1 MIHCGVLK
9 FDKRGRGLNQPSV
22 IYELLDNQQ
31 KRGINWVSG
40 WVLADW
46 ARTNALS
53 SHISSLRAILRSG
66 YYDTPYS
73 DVVCQRRVEN
83 GKVRYYYALERK
95 S

>member
-9 FDKRGRGLNQPSV
+9 FDKRGRGLNQPSK
-22 IYELLDNQQ
+22 IYELLDRERKNH
-31 KRGINWVSG
+31 IIWISG
-40 WVLADW
+40 WILADW
-46 ARTNALS
+46 AMTNALS

-83 GKVRYYYALERK
+83 GKVLYYYALERR